1 MYAACFFYYYY
12 QLTNT
17 QSLEEEDYTPEDYT
31 DF

>member
-1 MYAACFFYYYY
+1 MPPDFFYYYYY